1 MGKPSHPAYWGS
13 RPSIRISSITEFDIS
28 FRLLTLWTVSTVSY
42 EKRGLSVSECS
53 AGPSPSFPCPGR
65 GLTADSTR
73 WRRQD
78 GGQLLTA
85 LSLCLLRRFRNSRNK
100 HNKTI
105 GSRVHSPALFIGLCQ
120 LFSVSPV
127 DKSRGDFFPKF
138 VQFLPPFLPASGGL
152 RLRL

>member
-1 MGKPSHPAYWGS
+1 M
-13 RPSIRISSITEFDIS
+13 
-28 FRLLTLWTVSTVSY
+28 LTLWAVSTVTY
-42 EKRGLSVSECS
+42 EKRGLSVSECP

-127 DKSRGDFFPKF
+127 HKSRGDFFPKF
-138 VQFLPPFLPASGGL
+138 VQFLPRFFAGVWRSEAWTAALTLMSINLPTWYKQW
-152 RLRL
+152 R

>member
-1 MGKPSHPAYWGS
+1 M
-13 RPSIRISSITEFDIS
+13 
-28 FRLLTLWTVSTVSY
+28 LTLWAVSTVTY
-42 EKRGLSVSECS
+42 EKRGLSVSECP

-65 GLTADSTR
+65 ELTADSTR

-105 GSRVHSPALFIGLCQ
+105 GSGSIHLRYLSAFVNSFRFRPYINLAAI
-120 LFSVSPV
+120 S
-127 DKSRGDFFPKF
+127 SRNSCSFC
-138 VQFLPPFLPASGGL
+138 LAFLPASGGL
-152 RLRL
+152 RRAWTAALTLMSINLPTWYKQWR